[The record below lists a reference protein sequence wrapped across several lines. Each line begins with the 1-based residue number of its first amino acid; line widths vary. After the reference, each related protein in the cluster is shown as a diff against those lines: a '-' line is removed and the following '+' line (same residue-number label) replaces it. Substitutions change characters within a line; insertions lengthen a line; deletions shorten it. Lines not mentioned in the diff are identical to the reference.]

1 MALRQPWW
9 GVCQHNTIT
18 TVLVG
23 LVLTVCVQM
32 KGSEAAVC
40 NEVNWSS
47 GSNSTATKTL
57 RRDNAQIVR
66 DGKMATTFIL
76 PKSRKNHVH
85 AGIAK
90 DLTDLTS
97 LLVCCGQHAC
107 AWTVRL
113 DMPRLPWP
121 RFRTALKS
129 GSDLRATPGHS
140 TSASGRRKAGLWSW
154 CCLLQG
160 CLQHSFNHHFFFES
174 VVFNLLQVDIHTFGP
189 GKDGRW
195 WSLMWFSW
203 ICVTCNL
210 QDWLHQD
217 LFLHPVLSQ
226 ALVIAMNYPGTAAER
241 KCAGNDLD
249 KVTGIL
255 LR

>member
-1 MALRQPWW
+1 MAPSSAMMKCVNTTLSQLFWW
-9 GVCQHNTIT
+9 
-18 TVLVG
+18 VLSWQF
-23 LVLTVCVQM
+23 CVQM
-32 KGSEAAVC
+32 KGSEAAVS
-40 NEVNWSS
+40 NEVNGNSE
-47 GSNSTATKTL
+47 SNSTATKTL

-90 DLTDLTS
+90 DLTS